1 MAEKLLKDVVPEGAP
16 QDRSLFG
23 ATFRN
28 AGLASYPCVEEIISA
43 TSKKDEIGHRIDIIE
58 LFG

>member
-1 MAEKLLKDVVPEGAP
+1 MLSLKGLRRTGVF
-16 QDRSLFG
+16 FG